1 MNSQS
6 NMGIIKYNAQ
16 GQYSSIKDVNE
27 LKSLLTRMEFADSR
41 RNVTSAISLA
51 VEKFKYMPRTKGMN
65 HVYVF
70 VNGPL
75 SPEDVKRVKA
85 LSESLLQQRI
95 KVIVITETRLNRFND
110 LVALT
115 GNPWQ
120 VILVNNYAG
129 LISKFGDVIGM
140 ITKYEGKV
148 IVNKGRGLCSTN
160 AFPHPIQQKHS
171 D

>member
-27 LKSLLTRMEFADSR
+27 LKSVLTRMEFADSR

-51 VEKFKYMPRTKGMN
+51 VEKFKYMPRTMN

-70 VNGPL
+70 VDGPL

-110 LVALT
+110 LVAVT

-120 VILVNNYAG
+120 VILVNSYAG

-148 IVNKGRGLCSTN
+148 IVIKGRG
-160 AFPHPIQQKHS
+160 
-171 D
+171 